1 MNDHERKLLKSARNG
16 GVAAFE
22 ELTAPH
28 HKIIYN
34 YILSKCGNEFEA
46 CQLTQDVFVKVFEQL
61 TAGSL
66 QGDFFAC
73 IYRTAGDVCRNI
85 VRVSQKIS

>member
-1 MNDHERKLLKSARNG
+1 MNDYERKLLKSARNG

-28 HKIIYN
+28 HTVIYN
-34 YILSKCGNEFEA
+34 YILARCGNEFEA

-61 TAGSL
+61 TTNSL
-66 QGDFFAC
+66 QGDLFAC
-73 IYRTAGDVCRNI
+73 IYRTAYEVCRNMI
-85 VRVSQKIS
+85 SVSQKIS